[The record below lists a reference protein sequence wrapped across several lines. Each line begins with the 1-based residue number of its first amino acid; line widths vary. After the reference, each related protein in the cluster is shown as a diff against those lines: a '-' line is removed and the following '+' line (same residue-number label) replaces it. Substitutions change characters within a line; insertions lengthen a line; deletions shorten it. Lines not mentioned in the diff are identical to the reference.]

1 MHYHLEVIMP
11 PTSDISAALEEI
23 LNPFDENNKES
34 RNQFWDWY
42 VIGGRWAGEK
52 ESCRYDA
59 EKLEKF
65 YAKCQEANVTVSG
78 VVCGKQKL
86 APETQIPM
94 VDKMWDALFPTEDGT
109 IVACPI
115 FSHSNNQYDSNDLLA
130 CDVCLVEEIPE
141 NLTASRVIV
150 ASANYDE
157 SRLEAKFMTSDSI
170 WNGVNHEDTAWDGKV
185 KSVFGM
191 YKERLEMYKEEYVEN
206 HTPKPNW
213 ICVTVDYHS

>member
-11 PTSDISAALEEI
+11 PTLDISAALEEI
-23 LNPFDENNKES
+23 LKPFYEDNEEGN
-34 RNQFWDWY
+34 NQFWDWC

-59 EKLEKF
+59 EKLEEF
-65 YAKCQEANVTVSG
+65 YAKCQEANVMVSG
-78 VVCGKQKL
+78 LVCGKQKL

-94 VDKMWDALFPTEDGT
+94 VDKMWNDLFPTEDGT

-115 FSHSNNQYDSNDLLA
+115 FSHCNNQYDSNDLLA

-157 SRLEAKFMTSDSI
+157 SGLEAKFMTSDSI
-170 WNGVNHEDTAWDGKV
+170 WNGVNFEDTTWNGKV
-185 KSVFGM
+185 KSVLDM
-191 YKERLEMYKEEYVEN
+191 YKEKLERYKEKYVEK

>member
-23 LNPFDENNKES
+23 LNPFDENNEES

-42 VIGGRWAGEK
+42 VIGGRWSGEK

-65 YAKCQEANVTVSG
+65 YAKCQEANVTVRG

-86 APETQIPM
+86 VPKTQIPM
-94 VDKMWDALFPTEDGT
+94 VDKMWNELFPTEDGT

-170 WNGVNHEDTAWDGKV
+170 WNGVNLEYTTWDGKV

-191 YKERLEMYKEEYVEN
+191 YKEMLKMYKEEYVEK

>member
-11 PTSDISAALEEI
+11 PTSDISSALEEI
-23 LNPFDENNKES
+23 LKPFEENNEES
-34 RNQFWDWY
+34 RNQFWDGY

-65 YAKCQEANVTVSG
+65 YIKCQEANVTVSG
-78 VVCGKQKL
+78 VQCGKPDL
-86 APETQIPM
+86 SPASQIPM
-94 VDKMWDALFPTEDGT
+94 VDKMWNELFPTEDGT

-115 FSHSNNQYDSNDLLA
+115 FSHSNDQYDSNDLLA

-170 WNGVNHEDTAWDGKV
+170 WNGVNHEDTTWDGKV
-185 KSVFGM
+185 KSVLVM
-191 YKERLEMYKEEYVEN
+191 YNKRLEMYKEEYVEK